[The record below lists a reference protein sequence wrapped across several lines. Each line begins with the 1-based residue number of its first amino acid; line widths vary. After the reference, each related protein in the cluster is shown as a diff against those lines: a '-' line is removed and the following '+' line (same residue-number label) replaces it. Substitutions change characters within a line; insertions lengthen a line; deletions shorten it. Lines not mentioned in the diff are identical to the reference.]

1 MEANNIVLNELFMME
16 FYIPQSNKP
25 ILLNL
30 SLLLEEGKYSLT
42 DDLRKKISDLI
53 NKSEDWYPVA
63 VERIKKELGD
73 CTSLWLVELNILTNG
88 TTQDFIFGLNFDV
101 SDDEEHGRGMK
112 MLFPSM
118 KIIEYG
124 DAEVSFFN

>member
-42 DDLRKKISDLI
+42 DGLRNKISDLI

-63 VERIKKELGD
+63 VERIRKEFRD
-73 CTSLWLVELNILTNG
+73 CTGLWLVELNILTNE

-101 SDDEEHGRGMK
+101 PDDEEHRRGMK

-118 KIIEYG
+118 RIIEYG